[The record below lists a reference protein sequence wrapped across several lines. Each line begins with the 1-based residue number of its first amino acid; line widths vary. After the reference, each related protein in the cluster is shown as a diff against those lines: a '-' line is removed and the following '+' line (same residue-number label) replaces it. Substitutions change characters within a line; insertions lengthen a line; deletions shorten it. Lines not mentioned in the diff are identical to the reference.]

1 MRLAVDAQRKQAERL
16 LLGLGGAIENGL
28 VAELTKPVFEKDR
41 DIEEKRS
48 LVAELKSRLRLMDTP
63 EARRLEALADYLV
76 PKSVWILGG
85 DGWAYD
91 IGFGGLDHVLSTK
104 HNVNILVLDTGVYS
118 NTGGQA
124 SKATPLGAA
133 AKFAAHGKDMN
144 KKDLGLMAMSYGH
157 VYVASVALGA
167 QEGHTLKAFLEAG
180 SYQGPSIIIAY
191 SHCIAQGFDLR
202 LGPQQQKLAVDCG
215 VWPLYRYDPRR
226 ADAGEPPLS
235 VDAEGGKRPVSEYM
249 TNETRFKMVEKL
261 DPEAFRRYA
270 AASQLAAERRMA
282 VYRHISQ
289 LRLPA
294 TGGGGTTTT
303 EGPAEAGLQQGKEA

>member
-1 MRLAVDAQRKQAERL
+1 MHNGSQAERL
-16 LLGLGGAIENGL
+16 LKGLGSALESGFVE
-28 VAELTKPVFEKDR
+28 ELTRAVPESDKDIAVQR
-41 DIEEKRS
+41 GR
-48 LVAELKSRLRLMDTP
+48 VRELKQRLRSMNTQ
-63 EARRLEALADYLV
+63 EARQLEMLADYLV

-91 IGFGGLDHVLSTK
+91 IGYGGLDHVLSTK

-191 SHCIAQGFDLR
+191 SHCIAQGYDLR
-202 LGPQQQKLAVDCG
+202 YGARSSKNLRWTAESGRSTGMTPAA
-215 VWPLYRYDPRR
+215 RR
-226 ADAGEPPLS
+226 QGS
-235 VDAEGGKRPVSEYM
+235 
-249 TNETRFKMVEKL
+249 
-261 DPEAFRRYA
+261 
-270 AASQLAAERRMA
+270 
-282 VYRHISQ
+282 
-289 LRLPA
+289 LP
-294 TGGGGTTTT
+294 
-303 EGPAEAGLQQGKEA
+303 